1 MIVVLLILNVLC
13 GVWNSILAT
22 YGSQASAFVAPV
34 NWIAVG
40 ILAASLIQG

>member
-1 MIVVLLILNVLC
+1 MIVILLILNVLC

-22 YGSQASAFVAPV
+22 CGSQVSAFVAPV

-40 ILAASLIQG
+40 ILTASLIQG

>member
-1 MIVVLLILNVLC
+1 MIVTLLILNVLC

-22 YGSQASAFVAPV
+22 SDSQISAFVAPV

-40 ILAASLIQG
+40 ILAASLIKG